1 MGDEPASRI
10 SLFAVFLRPVL
21 RLVFA
26 DDHAPATSAP
36 LNFSVCVDND
46 GVVAGNLN
54 CFPRAYD

>member
-1 MGDEPASRI
+1 
-10 SLFAVFLRPVL
+10 VL

-36 LNFSVCVDND
+36 LDFSVCVDND